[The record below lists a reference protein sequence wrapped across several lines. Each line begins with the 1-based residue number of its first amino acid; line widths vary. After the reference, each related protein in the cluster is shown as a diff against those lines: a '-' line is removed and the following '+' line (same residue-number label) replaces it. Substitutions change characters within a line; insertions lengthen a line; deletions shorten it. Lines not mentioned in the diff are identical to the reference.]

1 MAAKRLKYWFNDNS
15 TSFEPDSSYVNTNL
29 RLGGCGNYKISQN
42 TNFQSNPAQRRLF
55 GSFLLKGK
63 NINMNK

>member
-1 MAAKRLKYWFNDNS
+1 MIIVTAL
-15 TSFEPDSSYVNTNL
+15 EPDILFVHTNL
-29 RLGGCGNYKISQN
+29 RLGGCGNEGPSLSR
-42 TNFQSNPAQRRLF
+42 NFKSNPAQRRLF